1 MKANLGSLSLF
12 WLLFFGFNLNPEH
25 IITLSELSEG
35 EKSQRKKVNEN
46 KTKKRKESQQTT
58 KPRIKFHKTVNVKKN
73 PSF

>member
-35 EKSQRKKVNEN
+35 EKKPKKES
-46 KTKKRKESQQTT
+46 KRKQNEKKEKNHNKPQSPASNST
-58 KPRIKFHKTVNVKKN
+58 KQ
-73 PSF
+73 